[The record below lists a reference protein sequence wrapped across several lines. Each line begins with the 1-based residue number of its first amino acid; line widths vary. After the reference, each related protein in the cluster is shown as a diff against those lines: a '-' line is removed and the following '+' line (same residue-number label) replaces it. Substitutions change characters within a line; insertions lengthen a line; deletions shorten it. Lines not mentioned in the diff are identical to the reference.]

1 MNIQGNAVSFEEM
14 LAKYGCFFYTNVGS
28 SMMPLIRQRRDV
40 IEIRKK
46 EPGRCKQYDVV
57 LYKRNGQYILHRIL
71 KVLPTGYLIAG
82 DNNFFVERDITDAD
96 ILGVMK
102 RVIRN
107 GKDIT
112 MDDPLYRLYV
122 HLWCDYYPVR
132 MFLLRGKAFIGR
144 CLRKKLKIHPP
155 QSR

>member
-1 MNIQGNAVSFEEM
+1 MENKVYTFEEILNRDGV
-14 LAKYGCFFYTNVGS
+14 LAYTNTGV
-28 SMMPLIRQRRDV
+28 SMMPLVRQRKDL

-46 EPGRCKQYDVV
+46 AHGRCKKYDVV

-71 KVLPTGYLIAG
+71 RVLPSGYLIAG

-107 GKDIT
+107 GKNIT
-112 MDDPLYRLYV
+112 MDDPLYRFYV
-122 HLWCDYYPVR
+122 HLWCDCYPLR
-132 MFLLRGKAFIGR
+132 MFLLRGKAFISR
-144 CLRKKLKIHPP
+144 NLRKKLNIQP
-155 QSR
+155 